1 MNQTKLIIDMMAKMK
16 PVITRVIPVEFLR
29 KIKQDYMK
37 RYMARLKD
45 ENIKPLAPEKF
56 ENGVNLIGNI
66 RLDSG
71 LGQSMRLVAHEME
84 ECGVPFLVYE
94 HHIAENF
101 SMKDTTCD
109 YLVEDELKYSVN
121 LLHIN
126 MHEFAIAYKQLGRKV
141 WDYHYNIAF
150 WLWELEEFPEEW
162 IGCMDVLD
170 EIWTPAE
177 FVSESIRKRTNKP
190 VITIPYH
197 VEAPINEKYDRT
209 YFGLPED
216 RFLFLMMYDSGSMTE
231 RKNPVGVLK
240 AFKKAFN
247 REEQNVGLVIKL
259 NGNNEQDIAD
269 IRSYLDGYTNVFF
282 MTDTLSKI
290 EVNSLIADV
299 DVLVSMHRAEGFGL
313 VMAEAMLNGVPCIA
327 TNWSANT
334 EFMNS
339 DVACML
345 DYEMVELS
353 HEIGPYKKGSKWAE
367 PSVEQAAMYMR
378 KLFEDREFY
387 QKLSVDA
394 KKYIKVRLG
403 KERISGLIQ
412 DRLKEI
418 GIENSIY

>member
-1 MNQTKLIIDMMAKMK
+1 MNQTKLIIDMMAKIK
-16 PVITRVIPVEFLR
+16 PVITKIIPIEFLR
-29 KIKQDYMK
+29 KRKQNYMK
-37 RYMARLKD
+37 RYTARLKN
-45 ENIKPLAPEKF
+45 EKILPYAPEKHDK
-56 ENGVNLIGNI
+56 GVNLIGNI

-71 LGQSMRLVAHEME
+71 LGQSCRLVAHELE
-84 ECGVPFLVYE
+84 DSKVPFLVYE
-94 HHIAENF
+94 HHVSEAL
-101 SMKDTTCD
+101 SMTDTTCD
-109 YLVEDELKYSVN
+109 YLIEDKLKYGIN

-126 MHEFAIAYKQLGRKV
+126 AQEFTVSYLQLGRKV

-162 IGCMDVLD
+162 MGCIDVLD
-170 EIWTPAE
+170 EIWAPAE
-177 FVSESIRKRTNKP
+177 FVSQAIRKRTNKP

-197 VEAPINEKYDRT
+197 VEAPTDKKYDRQ

-240 AFKKAFN
+240 AFKQAFA
-247 REEQNVGLVIKL
+247 RDEQQVGLVIKL
-259 NGNNEQDIAD
+259 NGNNPKDIAA

-282 MTDTLSKI
+282 MTETLSKV

-345 DYEMVELS
+345 DYEFVELD
-353 HEIGPYKKGSKWAE
+353 HQIGPYRKGSRWAE

-378 KLFEDREFY
+378 KLYEDREFY
-387 QKLSVDA
+387 EKLSVSA
-394 KKYIKVRLG
+394 KAYVEERLG
-403 KERISGLIQ
+403 KERITRLIK
-412 DRLKEI
+412 DRLREI
-418 GIENSIY
+418 GI